1 MIRRFLFLGFSSAL
15 LLAAAGGCQAN
26 KNKVAPPEPPVVP
39 VSRPVDREVTD
50 YVDFTGRTEA
60 IHSVDIRPRVSG
72 YLVEM
77 PFEEGAEVKKGDLLF
92 VVDPRPYQAQVDQ
105 AQGQVDLYQAS
116 LKLAKTTLA
125 RDRAINNLSRGS
137 ISQQQ
142 FDQEQAQVDEAQA
155 RVDAYKKSMELY
167 VINHEWTRV
176 LAPIDGQISRYYLTL
191 GNLVDQNQTL
201 LTTIVSVDP
210 MYAYFEMDEPTLLRI
225 RHVAN
230 EGRVK
235 MYKGRPKMTVLM
247 GLQGEEGFPHEG
259 DINFFNNQVNPTT
272 GSILVRG
279 LFPNPMPKGGQRLL
293 SPGMFVRIRLPIGEP
308 HRAQLVIDRAVAS
321 DQDKKFVYVLDAE
334 NKVQYRRVTTG
345 ALQEDGL
352 RVIEEGLKGDES
364 IVVGALQQVRPRM
377 VVKPDPVPMPTLGPP
392 PGEAAPAS
400 RKSASPGSAPGK
412 SALPGSAPG
421 KSASPAAE
429 PSKPAAPWTGPARSA
444 FPPAES
450 RKPSPPESG
459 KSAFPPPGPAAS
471 KPSPPEPGKTAS
483 SPAETTKR

>member
-1 MIRRFLFLGFSSAL
+1 MFRRLLFLGFSCSL
-15 LLAAAGGCQAN
+15 FLAAAGGCQAN
-26 KNKVAPPEPPVVP
+26 QAKVAPSELLVVP

-60 IHSVDIRPRVSG
+60 VHSVDIRPRVSG

-125 RDRAINNLSRGS
+125 RDRAINSLSRGS

-155 RVDAYKKSMELY
+155 RVNAYKKSMELF

-191 GNLVDQNQTL
+191 GNLVNQNQTL

-210 MYAYFEMDEPTLLRI
+210 MYAYFEMDEPTDLRI
-225 RHVAN
+225 RRVAN
-230 EGRVK
+230 EGRIK
-235 MYKGRPKMTVLM
+235 TYKDRPKMPVLM
-247 GLQGEEGFPHEG
+247 GLQGEEGFPHTG
-259 DINFFNNQVNPTT
+259 QINFFNNQFNPTT

-279 LFPNPMPKGGQRLL
+279 VFPNPAPKGGQRLL
-293 SPGMFVRIRLPIGEP
+293 TPGRFVRMRLPIGEP
-308 HRAQLVIDRAVAS
+308 HRALLVIDRAVAS
-321 DQDKKFVYVLDAE
+321 DQDKKFVYVLDAN
-334 NKVQYRRVTTG
+334 NKVQYQRVTTG

-352 RVIEEGLKGDES
+352 RVIREGLKGDEW

-377 VVKPDPVPMPTLGPP
+377 EVKPEQLPMPTLGPAQTVTP
-392 PGEAAPAS
+392 PPSGKSAS
-400 RKSASPGSAPGK
+400 PPPDTRKSASPPPETSKKASAR
-412 SALPGSAPG
+412 S
-421 KSASPAAE
+421 E
-429 PSKPAAPWTGPARSA
+429 TIRSA
-444 FPPAES
+444 FPPPET
-450 RKPSPPESG
+450 RKPSQPESG
-459 KSAFPPPGPAAS
+459 KS
-471 KPSPPEPGKTAS
+471 AS
-483 SPAETTKR
+483 SPAETTQR

>member
-1 MIRRFLFLGFSSAL
+1 MSRLLFLGLSCSLVVAS
-15 LLAAAGGCQAN
+15 AGGCQGN
-26 KNKVAPPEPPVVP
+26 KTRVAPAELLVVP
-39 VSRPVDREVTD
+39 VSHPVDREVTD

-60 IHSVDIRPRVSG
+60 VHSVDIRPRVSG
-72 YLVEM
+72 YLVQM

-125 RDRAINNLSRGS
+125 RDRAINSLSRGS

-142 FDQEQAQVDEAQA
+142 FDQEQATVDEAQA

-210 MYAYFEMDEPTLLRI
+210 MYAYFEMDEPTDLRI
-225 RHVAN
+225 RRVAN
-230 EGRVK
+230 EGRIKSFKDRKK
-235 MYKGRPKMTVLM
+235 MPVLM
-247 GLQGEEGFPHEG
+247 GLQGEEGFPHVG
-259 DINFFNNQVNPTT
+259 NIDFFNNQFNPTT

-279 LFPNPMPKGGQRLL
+279 VFPNPAPGGGQRLL
-293 SPGMFVRIRLPIGEP
+293 TPGRFVRIRLPIGEP
-308 HRAQLVIDRAVAS
+308 HRAHLVIDRAVAS
-321 DQDKKFVYVLDAE
+321 DQDKKFVYVLDAN
-334 NKVQYRRVTTG
+334 NKVQYQRVTTG

-352 RVIEEGLKGDES
+352 RVIREGLKGDEW

-377 VVKPDPVPMPTLGPP
+377 EVKPEQLPMPTLGPT
-392 PGEAAPAS
+392 PGETPPAS
-400 RKSASPGSAPGK
+400 RKSAPPQSEPGK
-412 SALPGSAPG
+412 SAPPRSEPG
-421 KSASPAAE
+421 KPA
-429 PSKPAAPWTGPARSA
+429 PPWTGPDQ
-444 FPPAES
+444 
-450 RKPSPPESG
+450 
-459 KSAFPPPGPAAS
+459 SAFPPPNAR
-471 KPSPPEPGKTAS
+471 KPSQSESGKPAS
-483 SPAETTKR
+483 SPAGTTQR

>member
-1 MIRRFLFLGFSSAL
+1 MIRRLPFLGFSGL
-15 LLAAAGGCQAN
+15 LFLAVSGGCQGN
-26 KNKVAPPEPPVVP
+26 KPRIASAELLVVP

-60 IHSVDIRPRVSG
+60 VHSVDIRPRVSG

-125 RDRAINNLSRGS
+125 RDRAINSLSRGS

-210 MYAYFEMDEPTLLRI
+210 MYAYFEMDEPTDLRI
-225 RHVAN
+225 RRVAN
-230 EGRVK
+230 EGRIK
-235 MYKGRPKMTVLM
+235 IYKDRPKMPVLM
-247 GLQGEEGFPHEG
+247 GLQGEEGFPHTG
-259 DINFFNNQVNPTT
+259 QINFFNNQFNPTT

-279 LFPNPMPKGGQRLL
+279 VFPNPSGKGGGQRLL
-293 SPGMFVRIRLPIGEP
+293 TPGRFVRIRLPIGEP
-308 HRAQLVIDRAVAS
+308 HRAILVIDRAVAS
-321 DQDKKFVYVLDAE
+321 DQDKKFVYVLDAN
-334 NKVQYRRVTTG
+334 NKVQYQRVTTG

-352 RVIEEGLKGDES
+352 RVIREGLKGDEW

-377 VVKPDPVPMPTLGPP
+377 EVKPEQLPMPTLGPTATQAP
-392 PGEAAPAS
+392 PEP
-400 RKSASPGSAPGK
+400 RKSASPP
-412 SALPGSAPG
+412 LEPH
-421 KSASPAAE
+421 KSASPQPE
-429 PSKPAAPWTGPARSA
+429 TSKSASLRSETIRSA
-444 FPPAES
+444 YPPPET
-450 RKPSPPESG
+450 RKPSQPESG
-459 KSAFPPPGPAAS
+459 KS
-471 KPSPPEPGKTAS
+471 AS
-483 SPAETTKR
+483 SPAETTQP